1 MRKLKNLDLDDLV
14 ASEVIDESTAARI
27 WAFQTQQDES
37 SPNRLGIILSVLGA
51 ALIGLGIMLIVAHN
65 WDNFNRPTKT
75 FLAFLPMILGQI
87 ACVYTLFKRKDNRSW
102 REGSATFLFF
112 AVGACI
118 GMVSQIYNLEGE
130 LGSFLLT
137 WMLLVL
143 PLIYVMQ
150 SSMVSL
156 LYIGGI
162 TWYATN
168 CGYANS
174 HEPYLFWALLAMAI
188 PHYYRLY
195 QHQPNGNS
203 FNYHSWAI
211 ALSVLITLGLWAKE
225 AEILMWIAYVSLLGL
240 YFLIGNLPFFRNKR
254 SANNPFLLIGLF
266 GTIGLFLTFTFF
278 FFWEDI
284 LRKKMHLSS
293 LFMHQEFWVTILLTG
308 LGIYLFIQQK
318 TPERF
323 KLVSPIPFGF
333 MLFLIVFLLGYNMPI
348 IGMVLSNLF
357 VLATGIF
364 YIHRGNELNRLGVLN
379 LGLLTIA
386 ALIVCR
392 FFDLDLS
399 FVTRGILFVLVGL
412 GFFFANY
419 QLLQKRKN

>member
-1 MRKLKNLDLDDLV
+1 MRKLKNIDLDELV
-14 ASEVIDESTAARI
+14 ASEVIDESTAAKI
-27 WAFQTQQDES
+27 WNFQRAQNEDA
-37 SPNRLGIILSVLGA
+37 PNRLGIILSVLGA
-51 ALIGLGIMLIVAHN
+51 ALVGLGIMLIIAHN
-65 WDNFNRPTKT
+65 WDNFNRPVKT
-75 FLAFLPMILGQI
+75 FLAFLPMIIGQI
-87 ACVYTLFKRKDNRSW
+87 ACVYTLYQQKEKAAW

-118 GMVSQIYNLEGE
+118 GMVSQIYHLEGE
-130 LGSFLLT
+130 LGGFLLT

-156 LYIGGI
+156 LYLGGI

-174 HEPYLFWALLAMAI
+174 HEPYLFWALLAMSF
-188 PHYYRLY
+188 PYYYRLY
-195 QHQPNGNS
+195 QHRPTSNA

-211 ALSVLITLGLWAKE
+211 ALSVLIALGLWAKD
-225 AEILMWIAYVSLLGL
+225 AEMLMWVAYVSLLGL
-240 YFLIGNLPFFRNKR
+240 YFLIGCLPFFRNKR
-254 SANNPFLLIGLF
+254 SVNNPFLLIGLF

-278 FFWEDI
+278 FFWEEIVQERMDW
-284 LRKKMHLSS
+284 SG
-293 LFMHQEFWVTILLTG
+293 LFLQQEFWVAILLTISA
-308 LGIYLFIQQK
+308 LYLFWQQK
-318 TPERF
+318 
-323 KLVSPIPFGF
+323 PFENFTKVAPLPYGF
-333 MLFLIVFLLGYNMPI
+333 ILFLLVFLLGYNYPI

-364 YIHRGNELNRLGVLN
+364 YIHRGNELNRLSVLN

-412 GFFFANY
+412 GFFLANY
-419 QLLQKRKN
+419 QLLQKRKV